1 MQTAVGVH
9 TACASEEVSD
19 KEREEENLKK
29 KRGCDWDTKMNLLVC
44 SKRQTPWQPHDNT
57 KEEKIVQVSIL
68 EIVPELIGFIIQ
80 MCAAFTTLWIQVRIN
95 AWWDF
100 LWML

>member
-29 KRGCDWDTKMNLLVC
+29 KNEDVT
-44 SKRQTPWQPHDNT
+44 
-57 KEEKIVQVSIL
+57 EIL
-68 EIVPELIGFIIQ
+68 K
-80 MCAAFTTLWIQVRIN
+80 
-95 AWWDF
+95 
-100 LWML
+100 